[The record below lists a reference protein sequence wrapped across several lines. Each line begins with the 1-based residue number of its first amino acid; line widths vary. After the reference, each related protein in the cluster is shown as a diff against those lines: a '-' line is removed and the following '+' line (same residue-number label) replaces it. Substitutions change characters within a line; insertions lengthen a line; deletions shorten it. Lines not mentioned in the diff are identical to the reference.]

1 MSSESDKK
9 ITIHLIEDDV
19 SQRDSIK
26 SLLAFKGFIT
36 KSYSTANDFLQ
47 ALPFE
52 RPAIVIADIQLP
64 DISGVDLHRMLME
77 KNINPPIIFISGE
90 ASIQESIDAMKQ
102 GAIEFLVKPFEIDT
116 LIAAVNNAIKI
127 ELKEINLNF
136 LLKNLSP
143 RELEVY
149 NLLLQGLN
157 NQELIDKLHLSL
169 PTVKQYKSEVMRKL
183 KVNSISKLIELAR
196 YSTPPPPQHHPF
208 EGYSWNEYN
217 FIIFPWKKIYI
228 TLAY

>member
-1 MSSESDKK
+1 MSSKSDKK

-19 SQRDSIK
+19 SQRDSIE

-47 ALPFE
+47 TLPFE

-64 DISGVDLHRMLME
+64 DISGVDLHRMLMK

-143 RELEVY
+143 REFEVY

-183 KVNSISKLIELAR
+183 KVNSLSKLIELAR
-196 YSTPPPPQHHPF
+196 
-208 EGYSWNEYN
+208 
-217 FIIFPWKKIYI
+217 
-228 TLAY
+228 

>member
-1 MSSESDKK
+1 MSSKSDKK

-19 SQRDSIK
+19 SQRDSIE

-36 KSYSTANDFLQ
+36 KSYNTAKDFLQ
-47 ALPFE
+47 TLPFE

-64 DISGVDLHRMLME
+64 DISGVDLHRMLLE

-183 KVNSISKLIELAR
+183 KVNSLSKLIELVR
-196 YSTPPPPQHHPF
+196 
-208 EGYSWNEYN
+208 
-217 FIIFPWKKIYI
+217 
-228 TLAY
+228 

>member
-1 MSSESDKK
+1 MSSKSDKK

-19 SQRDSIK
+19 SQRVSIE

-47 ALPFE
+47 TLPFE

-143 RELEVY
+143 REFEVY

-183 KVNSISKLIELAR
+183 KVNSLSKLIELAR
-196 YSTPPPPQHHPF
+196 
-208 EGYSWNEYN
+208 
-217 FIIFPWKKIYI
+217 
-228 TLAY
+228 

>member
-1 MSSESDKK
+1 MSSKSDKK

-19 SQRDSIK
+19 SQRDSIE

-36 KSYSTANDFLQ
+36 KSYDTAKDFLQ
-47 ALPFE
+47 TLPFE

-183 KVNSISKLIELAR
+183 KVNSLSKLIELAR
-196 YSTPPPPQHHPF
+196 
-208 EGYSWNEYN
+208 
-217 FIIFPWKKIYI
+217 
-228 TLAY
+228 

>member
-1 MSSESDKK
+1 MSSKSDKK

-19 SQRDSIK
+19 SQRDSIE

-47 ALPFE
+47 TLPFE

-64 DISGVDLHRMLME
+64 DISGVDLHRMLLE

-183 KVNSISKLIELAR
+183 KVNSLSKLIELAR
-196 YSTPPPPQHHPF
+196 
-208 EGYSWNEYN
+208 
-217 FIIFPWKKIYI
+217 
-228 TLAY
+228 

>member
-1 MSSESDKK
+1 MSSKSDKK

-19 SQRDSIK
+19 SQRDSIE

-36 KSYSTANDFLQ
+36 KSYSTAKDFLQ
-47 ALPFE
+47 TLPFE
-52 RPAIVIADIQLP
+52 RPAIVITDIQLP
-64 DISGVDLHRMLME
+64 DISGVDLHRMLLE

-102 GAIEFLVKPFEIDT
+102 GAIEFLVKPFEIDA
-116 LIAAVNNAIKI
+116 LIAAVNNAIEI

-183 KVNSISKLIELAR
+183 KVNSLSKLIELAR
-196 YSTPPPPQHHPF
+196 
-208 EGYSWNEYN
+208 
-217 FIIFPWKKIYI
+217 
-228 TLAY
+228 

>member
-1 MSSESDKK
+1 MPSKSDKR
-9 ITIHLIEDDV
+9 ITIHLIEDDL
-19 SQRDSIK
+19 SQRDSIE

-36 KSYSTANDFLQ
+36 KSYSTAKDFLQ
-47 ALPFE
+47 TLPFE

-64 DISGVDLHRMLME
+64 DISGVDLQRMLME

-183 KVNSISKLIELAR
+183 KVNSLSKLIELAR
-196 YSTPPPPQHHPF
+196 
-208 EGYSWNEYN
+208 
-217 FIIFPWKKIYI
+217 
-228 TLAY
+228 

>member
-1 MSSESDKK
+1 MSSKSNKK

-19 SQRDSIK
+19 SQRDSIE

-36 KSYSTANDFLQ
+36 KSYSTAKDFLQ
-47 ALPFE
+47 TLPFE

-64 DISGVDLHRMLME
+64 DISGVDLHRMLLE

-183 KVNSISKLIELAR
+183 KVNSLSKLIELAR
-196 YSTPPPPQHHPF
+196 
-208 EGYSWNEYN
+208 
-217 FIIFPWKKIYI
+217 
-228 TLAY
+228 

>member
-1 MSSESDKK
+1 MSSKSNKK

-19 SQRDSIK
+19 SQRDSIE

-47 ALPFE
+47 TLPFE

-143 RELEVY
+143 REFEVY

-183 KVNSISKLIELAR
+183 KANSLSKLIELAR
-196 YSTPPPPQHHPF
+196 
-208 EGYSWNEYN
+208 
-217 FIIFPWKKIYI
+217 
-228 TLAY
+228 

>member
-1 MSSESDKK
+1 MSSKSDKK

-19 SQRDSIK
+19 SQRDSIE

-47 ALPFE
+47 TLPFE

-116 LIAAVNNAIKI
+116 LIAAVNNAIEI

-183 KVNSISKLIELAR
+183 KVNSLSKLIELAR
-196 YSTPPPPQHHPF
+196 
-208 EGYSWNEYN
+208 
-217 FIIFPWKKIYI
+217 
-228 TLAY
+228 

>member
-1 MSSESDKK
+1 MSSKSDKK

-19 SQRDSIK
+19 SQRDSIE

-36 KSYSTANDFLQ
+36 KSYSTAKDFLQ
-47 ALPFE
+47 TLPFE

-64 DISGVDLHRMLME
+64 DISGIDLHRMLME

-116 LIAAVNNAIKI
+116 LIAAVNNAIEI

-183 KVNSISKLIELAR
+183 KVNSLSKLIELAR
-196 YSTPPPPQHHPF
+196 
-208 EGYSWNEYN
+208 
-217 FIIFPWKKIYI
+217 
-228 TLAY
+228 

>member
-1 MSSESDKK
+1 MSCKSDKK

-19 SQRDSIK
+19 SHRDSIE

-47 ALPFE
+47 TLPFE

-183 KVNSISKLIELAR
+183 KVNSLSKLIELAR
-196 YSTPPPPQHHPF
+196 
-208 EGYSWNEYN
+208 
-217 FIIFPWKKIYI
+217 
-228 TLAY
+228 

>member
-1 MSSESDKK
+1 MSSKSDKK
-9 ITIHLIEDDV
+9 ITIHLIEDDA
-19 SQRDSIK
+19 SQRDSIE

-64 DISGVDLHRMLME
+64 DISGVDLHRMLLE

-183 KVNSISKLIELAR
+183 KVNSLSKLIELAR
-196 YSTPPPPQHHPF
+196 
-208 EGYSWNEYN
+208 
-217 FIIFPWKKIYI
+217 
-228 TLAY
+228 

>member
-36 KSYSTANDFLQ
+36 KTYSTANDFLKT
-47 ALPFE
+47 LPFE

-64 DISGVDLHRMLME
+64 GISGVDLHRILLK

-183 KVNSISKLIELAR
+183 KVNSLSKLIELAR
-196 YSTPPPPQHHPF
+196 
-208 EGYSWNEYN
+208 
-217 FIIFPWKKIYI
+217 
-228 TLAY
+228 

>member
-1 MSSESDKK
+1 MSSKSDKK
-9 ITIHLIEDDV
+9 ITIHLIEDNA
-19 SQRDSIK
+19 SQRDSIE

-47 ALPFE
+47 TLPFE

-183 KVNSISKLIELAR
+183 KVNSLSKLIELAR
-196 YSTPPPPQHHPF
+196 
-208 EGYSWNEYN
+208 
-217 FIIFPWKKIYI
+217 
-228 TLAY
+228 

>member
-1 MSSESDKK
+1 MSSKSDKK

-19 SQRDSIK
+19 SQRDSIE

-47 ALPFE
+47 TLPFE
-52 RPAIVIADIQLP
+52 RPAILIADIQLP
-64 DISGVDLHRMLME
+64 DISGVDLHRMLLE

-102 GAIEFLVKPFEIDT
+102 GPIEFLVKPFEIDT

-183 KVNSISKLIELAR
+183 KVNSLSKLIELAR
-196 YSTPPPPQHHPF
+196 
-208 EGYSWNEYN
+208 
-217 FIIFPWKKIYI
+217 
-228 TLAY
+228 

>member
-1 MSSESDKK
+1 MSSKSDKK

-19 SQRDSIK
+19 SQRDSIE

-64 DISGVDLHRMLME
+64 DISGVDLHRMLLE

-183 KVNSISKLIELAR
+183 KVNSLSKLIELAR
-196 YSTPPPPQHHPF
+196 
-208 EGYSWNEYN
+208 
-217 FIIFPWKKIYI
+217 
-228 TLAY
+228 

>member
-1 MSSESDKK
+1 MSSKSDKK

-19 SQRDSIK
+19 SQRDSIE

-47 ALPFE
+47 TLPFE
-52 RPAIVIADIQLP
+52 RPAVVIADIQLP

-143 RELEVY
+143 REFEVY

-157 NQELIDKLHLSL
+157 NQELIDKLDLSL

-183 KVNSISKLIELAR
+183 KVNSLSKLIELAR
-196 YSTPPPPQHHPF
+196 
-208 EGYSWNEYN
+208 
-217 FIIFPWKKIYI
+217 
-228 TLAY
+228 

>member
-1 MSSESDKK
+1 MSSKSDKK

-19 SQRDSIK
+19 SQRDSIE

-36 KSYSTANDFLQ
+36 KSYSTAKDFLQ
-47 ALPFE
+47 TLPFE
-52 RPAIVIADIQLP
+52 RPAIVITDIQLP
-64 DISGVDLHRMLME
+64 DISGVDLHRMLLE

-102 GAIEFLVKPFEIDT
+102 GAIEFLVKPFEIDI

-127 ELKEINLNF
+127 ELNEINLNF

-143 RELEVY
+143 RELEVF

-183 KVNSISKLIELAR
+183 KVNSLSKLIELAR
-196 YSTPPPPQHHPF
+196 
-208 EGYSWNEYN
+208 
-217 FIIFPWKKIYI
+217 
-228 TLAY
+228 

>member
-1 MSSESDKK
+1 MSSKSDKK

-19 SQRDSIK
+19 SQRDSIE

-36 KSYSTANDFLQ
+36 KSYDTAKDFLQ
-47 ALPFE
+47 TLPFE

-64 DISGVDLHRMLME
+64 DISGVDLHRMLLE

-183 KVNSISKLIELAR
+183 KVNSLSKLIELAR
-196 YSTPPPPQHHPF
+196 
-208 EGYSWNEYN
+208 
-217 FIIFPWKKIYI
+217 
-228 TLAY
+228 

>member
-1 MSSESDKK
+1 MSSKSDKK

-19 SQRDSIK
+19 SQRDSIE

-47 ALPFE
+47 TLPFE

-64 DISGVDLHRMLME
+64 DRSGVDLHRMLLG

-183 KVNSISKLIELAR
+183 KVNSLSKLIELAR
-196 YSTPPPPQHHPF
+196 
-208 EGYSWNEYN
+208 
-217 FIIFPWKKIYI
+217 
-228 TLAY
+228 

>member
-1 MSSESDKK
+1 MSSKSDKK

-19 SQRDSIK
+19 SQRDSIE

-47 ALPFE
+47 TLPFK

-143 RELEVY
+143 REFEVY

-183 KVNSISKLIELAR
+183 KVNSLSKLIELAR
-196 YSTPPPPQHHPF
+196 
-208 EGYSWNEYN
+208 
-217 FIIFPWKKIYI
+217 
-228 TLAY
+228 

>member
-1 MSSESDKK
+1 MSSKSDKK

-19 SQRDSIK
+19 SQRDSIE

-47 ALPFE
+47 TLPFE
-52 RPAIVIADIQLP
+52 RPAIMIADIQLP

-102 GAIEFLVKPFEIDT
+102 GATEFLVKPFEIDT

-183 KVNSISKLIELAR
+183 KVNSLSKLIELAR
-196 YSTPPPPQHHPF
+196 
-208 EGYSWNEYN
+208 
-217 FIIFPWKKIYI
+217 
-228 TLAY
+228 